1 MPRPSRSSIE
11 YLLSDLNA
19 PQRTAVEHTDG
30 PLLVLAGPGS
40 GKTRVITRRA
50 AHLALTVSRPERIL
64 AITFTNKAAREMRE
78 RIDATGIGEG
88 MTVCTFHA
96 LCARLLRIHH
106 ERAGVDRSFTIVDR
120 DDRRKLLKEA
130 VVAVGLPTEQWR
142 PAAIEPDISNAKNAM
157 RSASDYS
164 NAAYDWR
171 TRTIAQIY
179 GAYEHLL
186 TRTACLDFDDLLM
199 RVAILLREDVE
210 LRERLE
216 ERYTHVLVDE
226 YQDTNAAQY
235 QIVRLL
241 TLDRSNLCVTGDP
254 DQSIYRWRGADIGN
268 ILSFERDYPNA
279 DVIRLEQNYRST
291 KRILAAADALIAHN
305 VSRKIK
311 SLWTDN
317 AQGPK
322 VSVVEHESSVDEAQS
337 VAAEIRSRIEAGAD
351 AGEIAVFYRVNSLS
365 RGIEEALMRAGI
377 AYTVARGLEFYNRK
391 EIKDVLA
398 YLRIL
403 MNPADEVALLRIIN
417 TPPRGIGAT
426 TVKRL
431 IERAIVEGRRLMDI
445 LTDNRD
451 LSFLGRGAAKVR
463 GFGELILS
471 LAPVLQSPPG
481 QAVERVVS
489 ESGLRAMYA
498 EVPGSIG
505 ESDRTP
511 LANINE
517 LASAATEFQDEFP
530 DATVVDWLEHT
541 ALLGDADTMLG
552 ELRAVTLM
560 TLHSAKGLE
569 FEEVHIVG
577 VEDGI
582 LPFRRE
588 EEEADEEEE
597 RRLCFVGMTRAK
609 QRLTLS
615 HARYRMLR
623 GRTERK
629 VRSPFLD
636 ELPEDA
642 VESIRQGAVCKSS
655 APVPDRGRLPDD
667 VALWENG
674 TLVRHPLHGM
684 GKIVSLEPGARRTQV
699 RVLFQDGDTRSMILE
714 FAPLERVD
722 FYEYDEG

>member
-1 MPRPSRSSIE
+1 MPVPRQVDDVEWLADEKRLHVLLGEFLLEARDRSLVPLQGKPIVRGRLRRTLRPR
-11 YLLSDLNA
+11 LSL
-19 PQRTAVEHTDG
+19 E
-30 PLLVLAGPGS
+30 
-40 GKTRVITRRA
+40 
-50 AHLALTVSRPERIL
+50 
-64 AITFTNKAAREMRE
+64 
-78 RIDATGIGEG
+78 
-88 MTVCTFHA
+88 
-96 LCARLLRIHH
+96 H
-106 ERAGVDRSFTIVDR
+106 ERHA
-120 DDRRKLLKEA
+120 
-130 VVAVGLPTEQWR
+130 
-142 PAAIEPDISNAKNAM
+142 
-157 RSASDYS
+157 
-164 NAAYDWR
+164 
-171 TRTIAQIY
+171 
-179 GAYEHLL
+179 
-186 TRTACLDFDDLLM
+186 
-199 RVAILLREDVE
+199 
-210 LRERLE
+210 
-216 ERYTHVLVDE
+216 
-226 YQDTNAAQY
+226 
-235 QIVRLL
+235 
-241 TLDRSNLCVTGDP
+241 
-254 DQSIYRWRGADIGN
+254 
-268 ILSFERDYPNA
+268 
-279 DVIRLEQNYRST
+279 
-291 KRILAAADALIAHN
+291 
-305 VSRKIK
+305 
-311 SLWTDN
+311 
-317 AQGPK
+317 
-322 VSVVEHESSVDEAQS
+322 
-337 VAAEIRSRIEAGAD
+337 
-351 AGEIAVFYRVNSLS
+351 
-365 RGIEEALMRAGI
+365 
-377 AYTVARGLEFYNRK
+377 VARGLEFYNRK